1 MECPFP
7 KFKHRRAGGRIAL
20 WAAKILLALIFL
32 AAGAAKLFGVA
43 AMVEGFAHLGL
54 GQWFRYFTGAV
65 EVIAALLIVVPA
77 TSVFG
82 ALLIV
87 CTMVGAIL
95 AHAIGMP
102 GSPLPAAGLLVL
114 SLVVAYAERGRL
126 QTLLRRRA

>member
-1 MECPFP
+1 MSIPEVQASPRWRP
-7 KFKHRRAGGRIAL
+7 LAL
-20 WAAKILLALIFL
+20 WAVKILLALVFL

-43 AMVEGFAHLGL
+43 AMVDGFAHLGF
-54 GQWFRYFTGAV
+54 GQWFRYFTGTV

-77 TSVFG
+77 TSAFG

-95 AHAIGMP
+95 VHMIGMP

-114 SLVVAYAERGRL
+114 SVVVAYAERGRL
-126 QTLLRRRA
+126 QTSLGWRA

>member
-1 MECPFP
+1 MSIPEIQASPRWLP
-7 KFKHRRAGGRIAL
+7 IAL
-20 WAAKILLALIFL
+20 WTVKILLALIFL

-43 AMVEGFAHLGL
+43 AMVEGFAHLGV
-54 GQWFRYFTGAV
+54 GQWFRYFTGTV

-77 TSVFG
+77 TAVFG

-95 AHAIGMP
+95 VHMIGMP

-126 QTLLRRRA
+126 QTLLGRRA